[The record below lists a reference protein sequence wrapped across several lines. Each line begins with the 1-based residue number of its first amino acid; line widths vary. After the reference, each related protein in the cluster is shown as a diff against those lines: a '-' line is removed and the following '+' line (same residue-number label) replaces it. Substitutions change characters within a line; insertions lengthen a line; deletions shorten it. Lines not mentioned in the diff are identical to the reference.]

1 MSLLSPWL
9 VPLVGM
15 LNKDASKNR
24 EGDRSLALGGRHLVV
39 RHNNQPI
46 VGGSDRR
53 DDGEDA
59 RPGWS
64 VWGGCFSYFGA
75 AN

>member
-1 MSLLSPWL
+1 MA
-9 VPLVGM
+9 
-15 LNKDASKNR
+15 NKDASKIK
-24 EGDRSLALGGRHLVV
+24 EGDGSLALGGRRRVL

-53 DDGEDA
+53 DDGGDVP
-59 RPGWS
+59 PGWS
-64 VWGGCFSYFGA
+64 VRGGCFSYFGA

>member
-1 MSLLSPWL
+1 MGSLLLRL

-15 LNKDASKNR
+15 PNKDASKSI
-24 EGDRSLALGGRHLVV
+24 EGDGSLALGGCGLVV

-46 VGGSDRR
+46 FGGSDRM

-64 VWGGCFSYFGA
+64 VWGGGG
-75 AN
+75 